1 MVDLSDAGPF
11 RDLDVFFVL
20 LQGFDQCEQRLRSGG
35 QFGVLL
41 SCPAVPTR
49 SRQSIPGRGVAPT
62 SSALSISARKLSTIT
77 FSARR
82 TTQLATMPVALTGQV
97 NSEWAL
103 KVP

>member
-1 MVDLSDAGPF
+1 VRAEIAQWRPVRGRVELLRGTNAITAVF
-11 RDLDVFFVL
+11 R
-20 LQGFDQCEQRLRSGG
+20 EGG
-35 QFGVLL
+35 G
-41 SCPAVPTR
+41 
-49 SRQSIPGRGVAPT
+49 APT

-82 TTQLATMPVALTGQV
+82 TTQFATMPVALTGQV